1 VTIDTGITNSI
12 VGRNFL
18 IKHLL
23 AAAVLTVASAAN
35 ATWFTGNQLLG
46 HMQGEPFERGGAAGF
61 VTGVASAIDGDLACI
76 PAEVTVS
83 QMRDMVYRTLQNRP
97 DIRHQA
103 AELIVAAVLME
114 QFPCQESRPG
124 RGAML

>member
-1 VTIDTGITNSI
+1 M
-12 VGRNFL
+12 
-18 IKHLL
+18 IKHVL
-23 AAAVLTVASAAN
+23 AAAALAAMTTAN
-35 ATWFTGNQLLG
+35 ATWFTGNDLLA
-46 HMQGEPFERGGAAGF
+46 HINGEPFERGGAAGF

-114 QFPCQESRPG
+114 RFPCQESRPG
-124 RGAML
+124 RGGML

>member
-1 VTIDTGITNSI
+1 MFKQTLVVIT
-12 VGRNFL
+12 
-18 IKHLL
+18 L
-23 AAAVLTVASAAN
+23 ALATAAN
-35 ATWFTGNQLLG
+35 ATWFTGNDLLA
-46 HMQGEPFERGGAAGF
+46 HMHGEPFERGGAAGF

-83 QMRDMVYRTLQNRP
+83 QMRDMVHRTLQNRP

-114 QFPCQESRPG
+114 QFPCRESRPG
-124 RGAML
+124 RGGML